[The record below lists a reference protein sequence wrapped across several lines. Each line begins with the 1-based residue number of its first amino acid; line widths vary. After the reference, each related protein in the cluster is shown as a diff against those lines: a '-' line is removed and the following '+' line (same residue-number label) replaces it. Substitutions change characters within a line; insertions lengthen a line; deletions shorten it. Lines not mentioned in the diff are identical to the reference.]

1 MSPAAKNAGSLKT
14 QFSALSEQIPR
25 MQKLLIMTLGIA
37 VLTGAGG
44 MVAIQKPWLEQRRLL
59 LDRRKQEQER
69 SALLAAIQRQ
79 AGQLEKQ
86 KQTVLLQG
94 GTSILISE
102 VSRLA
107 SKSGL
112 QIESVMPKAEV
123 HFGPFTKFQIEVEA
137 TSNLQG
143 LLNFLSALER
153 HEPLLKVDRLEAGEM
168 LSEETTRSLGAGGE
182 SAPLPAQERQGT
194 TLLISAFSQ
203 QAASP

>member
-1 MSPAAKNAGSLKT
+1 MSPAAKNVGSLKT
-14 QFSALSEQIPR
+14 QFSTLSEQIPR
-25 MQKLLIMTLGIA
+25 MQKLLIITLGIA

-44 MVAIQKPWLEQRRLL
+44 MAAIQKPWLEQRRLL
-59 LDRRKQEQER
+59 LDRRKQEQEK
-69 SALLAAIQRQ
+69 STLLSAIQRQ

-86 KQTVLLQG
+86 KKTVLLQG

-107 SKSGL
+107 SKSSL
-112 QIESVMPKAEV
+112 QIESVMPKTEV
-123 HFGPFTKFQIEVEA
+123 NFGPFTQFQIEVEA

-143 LLNFLSALER
+143 LLSFLSALER
-153 HEPLLKVDRLEAGEM
+153 HEPLLKIDRLEAGEI
-168 LSEETTRSLGAGGE
+168 LSEETARPSEADGE
-182 SAPLPAQERQGT
+182 SAPLPSHERQRT